1 MAKRDKEE
9 KVEKKD
15 KEPDNLELSKDLIKA
30 FNKEG
35 AGKIAWCLATD
46 ADNPTDVKEFI
57 STGSTL
63 LDYLIRN
70 KRGGGVPV
78 GKLTEIVGEEA
89 SGKSLVCA
97 HLIAEVQ
104 RRGGVA
110 VYIDT
115 ESAANPEF
123 MERLGVNLKELVYL
137 QPATV
142 EDVGDVIEQIV
153 IKVRTSTPN
162 RLVLV
167 IWDSVAGTPCRVE
180 LEGAYEINMN
190 VQLEKS
196 KALSLMMRKL
206 NMVWGKERIALVFTN
221 QLKTK
226 IGVVYGDPMTTP
238 GGKAIPY
245 HASVRLRLNR
255 SSQLKEGEAK
265 DKGRP
270 ALASG
275 DENVTKGQTF
285 GIRTYAKVIKSR
297 LGPPLRQC
305 EFDILFSS
313 GIDDVESWR
322 DYLHEAKELEKDNG
336 FFYMPSWPSGD
347 LEEKGAYKGQD
358 RGLKFREGHWKKIV
372 NGDPKLKEHVRG
384 LLEKHLIVKYGEAP
398 KDMALDP
405 ESLMDMES
413 ATDMVVNP
421 EAPSVLS

>member
-1 MAKRDKEE
+1 VAKRDKEE

-15 KEPDNLELSKDLIKA
+15 REPDNLELSKDLIKS

-35 AGKIAWCLATD
+35 KDKIAWCLATD
-46 ADNPTDVKEFI
+46 EDNPTDVKEFI

-63 LDYLIRN
+63 LDFLIRN
-70 KRGGGVPV
+70 KKGGGVPV

-97 HLIAEVQ
+97 ALIAEVQ

-115 ESAANPEF
+115 ESSANPEF
-123 MERLGVNLKELVYL
+123 MARLGVNLKELVYL

-142 EDVGDVIEQIV
+142 EEVGDVIEKVV
-153 IKVRTSTPN
+153 IKVRTGTPN
-162 RLVLV
+162 RLVLI
-167 IWDSVAGTPCRVE
+167 IWDSVAGTPCQVE
-180 LEGAYEINMN
+180 LEGTYDINMN

-226 IGVVYGDPMTTP
+226 IGVMYGDPMTTP

-245 HASVRLRLNR
+245 HASVRIRLTR
-255 SSQLKEGEAK
+255 SNQLKEGAPR

-275 DENVTKGQTF
+275 DENVVDGQTF
-285 GIRTYAKVIKSR
+285 GIFTRAKVIKSR
-297 LGPPLRQC
+297 LGPPLRSC

-313 GIDDVESWR
+313 GIDDIESWR
-322 DYLHEAKELEKDNG
+322 DYLHAAKELEKDDG
-336 FFYMPSWPSGD
+336 WFFMPSYPSGK
-347 LEEKGAYKGQD
+347 LEEKGAHKGKD
-358 RGLKFREGHWKKIV
+358 RGIKFREGHWKRIV
-372 NGDPKLKEHVRG
+372 SGDPKLKDHVLA
-384 LLEKHLIVKYGEAP
+384 LLEKHLVVKYGEAP

-405 ESLMDMES
+405 ESLMDSES
-413 ATDMVVNP
+413 VGDMVMNP
-421 EAPSVLS
+421 QAPSVLS